1 MMPQDSVLSRNINI
15 RSFISHLVLSFYFT
29 CRRDLEH
36 AGEEESVLLECD
48 IGGGLAL
55 QRQISIPK
63 DNHKVFRIDS
73 SLIARKVGA
82 GSGGFS
88 RSVQILS
95 FLQVLIE
102 KQKMFNSFACS
113 TE

>member
-15 RSFISHLVLSFYFT
+15 RCFISHLVLSFYFT

-36 AGEEESVLLECD
+36 AEEEESVLLECD

-63 DNHKVFRIDS
+63 DNRKVFRIDS